1 MANYEHPNSMEVQH
15 QEIGVSGRTKFAL
28 HEAGQMGRLIVYPP
42 VTIRWVAVLTGYL
55 YPVEHLFLQIGI
67 SIQFTCFLISSS
79 SVTRT
84 EKKYLVSFN

>member
-1 MANYEHPNSMEVQH
+1 
-15 QEIGVSGRTKFAL
+15 
-28 HEAGQMGRLIVYPP
+28 MGRLIVYLS
-42 VTIRWVAVLTGYL
+42 VTLRWVTVTVLPACF

-67 SIQFTCFLISSS
+67 SIQYTCFLVSSS

>member
-1 MANYEHPNSMEVQH
+1 
-15 QEIGVSGRTKFAL
+15 
-28 HEAGQMGRLIVYPP
+28 
-42 VTIRWVAVLTGYL
+42 VTIRWVTVLTGYL